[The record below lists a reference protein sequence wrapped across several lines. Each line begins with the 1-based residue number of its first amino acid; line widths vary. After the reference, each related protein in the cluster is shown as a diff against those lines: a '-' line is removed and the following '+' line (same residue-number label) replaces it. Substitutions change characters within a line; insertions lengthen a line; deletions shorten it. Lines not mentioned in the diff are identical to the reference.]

1 MTDYEKKTDEEL
13 IMDFRGGDT
22 AIMDYLLEKYKPM
35 VKKKAKAMYLLGG
48 DSDDLIQE
56 GMIGLFK
63 AVRDYDSAQEASFG
77 TFAQICVTR
86 QLYSAIR
93 ASRRKKHLPL
103 NSYISLYDNEE
114 ISEEK
119 ESELIQIQNIAS
131 TNNPEDLVIH
141 KESEDSF
148 MNELEGNL
156 SELER
161 KVLYLHLLGTDYRT
175 IAKLLGNE
183 PEGCGQCA
191 ATDQN
196 KSGRAADFYLKI
208 VQTAKNHSVS
218 KNRFLAVFL

>member
-141 KESEDSF
+141 MESEDSF

-175 IAKLLGNE
+175 IAKLLG
-183 PEGCGQCA
+183 
-191 ATDQN
+191 
-196 KSGRAADFYLKI
+196 KSPK
-208 VQTAKNHSVS
+208 
-218 KNRFLAVFL
+218 AVDNALQRIKTKAEELLTSI

>member
-1 MTDYEKKTDEEL
+1 MTDYEKKTEEEL

-119 ESELIQIQNIAS
+119 ESELIQIQNVAA

-175 IAKLLGNE
+175 IAKLLG
-183 PEGCGQCA
+183 
-191 ATDQN
+191 
-196 KSGRAADFYLKI
+196 KSPK
-208 VQTAKNHSVS
+208 
-218 KNRFLAVFL
+218 AVDNALQRIKTKAEELLTSI

>member
-175 IAKLLGNE
+175 IAKLLGKSPKAVDNALQRIKTKAE
-183 PEGCGQCA
+183 ELYPFA
-191 ATDQN
+191 A
-196 KSGRAADFYLKI
+196 RLYIYL
-208 VQTAKNHSVS
+208 
-218 KNRFLAVFL
+218 

>member
-1 MTDYEKKTDEEL
+1 MSDYEKKTDEEL

-35 VKKKAKAMYLLGG
+35 VKKKAKSMYLLGG

-119 ESELIQIQNIAS
+119 ESELIQIQNVAS

-175 IAKLLGNE
+175 IAKLLG
-183 PEGCGQCA
+183 
-191 ATDQN
+191 
-196 KSGRAADFYLKI
+196 KSPK
-208 VQTAKNHSVS
+208 
-218 KNRFLAVFL
+218 AVDNALQRIKTKAEELLTSI

>member
-175 IAKLLGNE
+175 IAKLLG
-183 PEGCGQCA
+183 
-191 ATDQN
+191 
-196 KSGRAADFYLKI
+196 KSPK
-208 VQTAKNHSVS
+208 
-218 KNRFLAVFL
+218 AVDNALQRIKPKAEELLTSI

>member
-35 VKKKAKAMYLLGG
+35 LKKKAKAMYLLGG

-119 ESELIQIQNIAS
+119 ESELIQIQNVAS

-175 IAKLLGNE
+175 IAKLLG
-183 PEGCGQCA
+183 
-191 ATDQN
+191 
-196 KSGRAADFYLKI
+196 KSPK
-208 VQTAKNHSVS
+208 
-218 KNRFLAVFL
+218 AVDNALQRIKTKAEELLTSI

>member
-1 MTDYEKKTDEEL
+1 
-13 IMDFRGGDT
+13 MDFRGGDT

-119 ESELIQIQNIAS
+119 ESELIQIQNVAS

-175 IAKLLGNE
+175 IAKLLG
-183 PEGCGQCA
+183 
-191 ATDQN
+191 
-196 KSGRAADFYLKI
+196 KSPK
-208 VQTAKNHSVS
+208 
-218 KNRFLAVFL
+218 AVDNALQRIKTKAEELLTSI

>member
-119 ESELIQIQNIAS
+119 ESELIQIQNVAS

-141 KESEDSF
+141 KSP
-148 MNELEGNL
+148 
-156 SELER
+156 
-161 KVLYLHLLGTDYRT
+161 KTLL
-175 IAKLLGNE
+175 
-183 PEGCGQCA
+183 
-191 ATDQN
+191 
-196 KSGRAADFYLKI
+196 
-208 VQTAKNHSVS
+208 
-218 KNRFLAVFL
+218 

>member
-119 ESELIQIQNIAS
+119 ESELIQIQNVAS

-175 IAKLLGNE
+175 IAKLLG
-183 PEGCGQCA
+183 
-191 ATDQN
+191 
-196 KSGRAADFYLKI
+196 KSPKAADNALQRIKTKAEELLTSI
-208 VQTAKNHSVS
+208 
-218 KNRFLAVFL
+218 

>member
-63 AVRDYDSAQEASFG
+63 AVLDYDSAQEASFG

-119 ESELIQIQNIAS
+119 ESELIQIQNVAS

-175 IAKLLGNE
+175 IAKLLG
-183 PEGCGQCA
+183 
-191 ATDQN
+191 
-196 KSGRAADFYLKI
+196 KSPK
-208 VQTAKNHSVS
+208 
-218 KNRFLAVFL
+218 AVDNALQRIKTKAEELLTSI

>member
-35 VKKKAKAMYLLGG
+35 VKKKAKAMYLRGG

-119 ESELIQIQNIAS
+119 ESELIQIQNVAS

-175 IAKLLGNE
+175 IAKLLG
-183 PEGCGQCA
+183 
-191 ATDQN
+191 
-196 KSGRAADFYLKI
+196 KSPK
-208 VQTAKNHSVS
+208 
-218 KNRFLAVFL
+218 AVDNALQRIKTKAEELLTSI

>member
-119 ESELIQIQNIAS
+119 ESELIQIQNISS

-175 IAKLLGNE
+175 IAKLLG
-183 PEGCGQCA
+183 
-191 ATDQN
+191 
-196 KSGRAADFYLKI
+196 KSPK
-208 VQTAKNHSVS
+208 
-218 KNRFLAVFL
+218 AVDNALQRIKTKAEELLTSI

>member
-119 ESELIQIQNIAS
+119 ESELIQIQNVAS

-175 IAKLLGNE
+175 IAKLLG
-183 PEGCGQCA
+183 
-191 ATDQN
+191 
-196 KSGRAADFYLKI
+196 KSPK
-208 VQTAKNHSVS
+208 
-218 KNRFLAVFL
+218 AVDNALQRIKTKAGELLTSI

>member
-63 AVRDYDSAQEASFG
+63 AVRDYDSAQEASVG

-119 ESELIQIQNIAS
+119 ESELIQMQNVAS

-175 IAKLLGNE
+175 IAKLLG
-183 PEGCGQCA
+183 
-191 ATDQN
+191 
-196 KSGRAADFYLKI
+196 KSPK
-208 VQTAKNHSVS
+208 
-218 KNRFLAVFL
+218 AVDNALQRIKTKAEELLTSI

>member
-1 MTDYEKKTDEEL
+1 
-13 IMDFRGGDT
+13 MDFRGGDT

-175 IAKLLGNE
+175 IAKLLG
-183 PEGCGQCA
+183 
-191 ATDQN
+191 
-196 KSGRAADFYLKI
+196 KSPK
-208 VQTAKNHSVS
+208 
-218 KNRFLAVFL
+218 AVDNALQRIKTKAEELLTSI

>member
-119 ESELIQIQNIAS
+119 ESELIQIQNVAS

-175 IAKLLGNE
+175 IAKLLG
-183 PEGCGQCA
+183 
-191 ATDQN
+191 
-196 KSGRAADFYLKI
+196 KSPK
-208 VQTAKNHSVS
+208 
-218 KNRFLAVFL
+218 AVDNALQRIKTKAEELLTSI

>member
-119 ESELIQIQNIAS
+119 ESELIQIQNVAS

-175 IAKLLGNE
+175 IAKLLGKR
-183 PEGCGQCA
+183 P
-191 ATDQN
+191 
-196 KSGRAADFYLKI
+196 K
-208 VQTAKNHSVS
+208 
-218 KNRFLAVFL
+218 AVDNALQRIKTKAEELLTSI

>member
-175 IAKLLGNE
+175 IAKLLG
-183 PEGCGQCA
+183 
-191 ATDQN
+191 
-196 KSGRAADFYLKI
+196 KSPK
-208 VQTAKNHSVS
+208 
-218 KNRFLAVFL
+218 AVDNALQRIKTNAEELLTSI

>member
-1 MTDYEKKTDEEL
+1 MKDFEHYSDRDLLNEIKSGDDQAMDFLLNRYGGLVRRESRKFFLAGADEE
-13 IMDFRGGDT
+13 
-22 AIMDYLLEKYKPM
+22 
-35 VKKKAKAMYLLGG
+35 
-48 DSDDLIQE
+48 DLIQE

-175 IAKLLGNE
+175 IAKLLG
-183 PEGCGQCA
+183 
-191 ATDQN
+191 
-196 KSGRAADFYLKI
+196 KSPK
-208 VQTAKNHSVS
+208 
-218 KNRFLAVFL
+218 AVDNALQRIKTKAEELLTSI

>member
-161 KVLYLHLLGTDYRT
+161 KVLYLRLLGTDYRT
-175 IAKLLGNE
+175 IAKLLG
-183 PEGCGQCA
+183 
-191 ATDQN
+191 
-196 KSGRAADFYLKI
+196 KSPK
-208 VQTAKNHSVS
+208 
-218 KNRFLAVFL
+218 AVDNALQRIKTKAEELLTSI

>member
-77 TFAQICVTR
+77 TFAKICVTR

-119 ESELIQIQNIAS
+119 ESELIQIQNVAS

-175 IAKLLGNE
+175 IAKLLG
-183 PEGCGQCA
+183 
-191 ATDQN
+191 
-196 KSGRAADFYLKI
+196 KSPK
-208 VQTAKNHSVS
+208 
-218 KNRFLAVFL
+218 AVDNALQRIKTKAEELLTSI